1 MNSHWRLPP
10 NNLMKLNCQKWIT
23 IIQKCKLLLNLF
35 EHKTCN
41 LHTFEFWIHS
51 TISKRINSLVDLCF
65 YGGKIFWFFFSCR
78 VLLLYTSVFFGT
90 NFHLSNVAS
99 RPNYL
104 VLLDRKRW
112 MCLMS
117 RSGPWHQGMT
127 PMHLSKGKTYIH
139 YNHYVLLMKIYLQ
152 WCKRLGPRIVV

>member
-1 MNSHWRLPP
+1 MNHNYSKMYVVYFWTQ
-10 NNLMKLNCQKWIT
+10 NVY
-23 IIQKCKLLLNLF
+23 
-35 EHKTCN
+35 N

-65 YGGKIFWFFFSCR
+65 YGGKIFWFFFTCR

-90 NFHLSNVAS
+90 NFHLSNVVS
-99 RPNYL
+99 RYVVLDIRPNYR

-117 RSGPWHQGMT
+117 RSGPWHQGLT
-127 PMHLSKGKTYIH
+127 PMAKP
-139 YNHYVLLMKIYLQ
+139 LLCPLDEDLPTMM
-152 WCKRLGPRIVV
+152 